1 MVEKNKD
8 LYCPPA
14 READLTILV
23 DKPWWDIIHSG
34 PQTPSDLTEEWYSE
48 FQNKYKIPIKQKVLI
63 IQEYQQESQSLVE
76 SENDMNGESKWD
88 SKMNDYDKE
97 FREYY

>member
-1 MVEKNKD
+1 MYYTMIKKFIDQRDIRRITCKKGKQSEHLIHKITIIKCSTCGKMVEKNKD

-34 PQTPSDLTEEWYSE
+34 PQTPSDLTKEWYLE
-48 FQNKYKIPIKQKVLI
+48 FQDRYEIPI
-63 IQEYQQESQSLVE
+63 E
-76 SENDMNGESKWD
+76 
-88 SKMNDYDKE
+88 
-97 FREYY
+97 